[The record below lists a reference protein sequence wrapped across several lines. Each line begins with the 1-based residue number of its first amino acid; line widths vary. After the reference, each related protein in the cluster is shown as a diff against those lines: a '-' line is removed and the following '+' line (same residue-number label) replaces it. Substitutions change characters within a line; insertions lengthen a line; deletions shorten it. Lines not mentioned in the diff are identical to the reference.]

1 MMLLTDGTVIFLGQP
16 CSRLTPDIHG
26 SYVNGT
32 WSTLAPMHDSRTYYS
47 SQVLRDGRVFVCGG
61 EYGTGATKAEIYQ
74 PTNNTWTQ
82 AATPPDTVIDNI
94 SETLPD
100 GNILEGFPGSDSRT
114 YDMTSNLWSAK
125 INIFD
130 GQDEASWVKLQDG
143 SIVTIDPFGT
153 NTERFIP
160 SLNQWVVDSPVPAA
174 MYGWGGELGNGL
186 LLPTGQAIFFG
197 GTGTNAVYTPWTTN
211 YSGVYTPAGATN
223 AGTWTLVASTPNY
236 NAPIDAPAAMMVNGK
251 ILCCMTTT
259 NNGFGSTSMFYE
271 YDYVANAFTAI
282 NGPEGGSIANQI
294 AYGTEMLDLPDG
306 TVLVSGAGSGLYVY
320 QPSGAQLTNGM
331 PTIISATTNLD
342 GSFHLTGTLF
352 NGISE
357 GAGYGDDWQMNS
369 DYPVARMTNSSGNVL
384 YCRAYNWSTCNL
396 MTGTNVVTTE
406 MTLPAGMLAGTYPL
420 VITAN
425 GISSAPYSLTITGT
439 PLPPVVNLMFTSIVS
454 NKMVFKW
461 NDIGLT
467 ETGYVVQR
475 STDGVNYSTV
485 ATLGSN
491 TTNYTD
497 SAVTPL
503 GAYYY
508 QVLGTNSFGLGNAA
522 PAIFAASPPVVP
534 VPSPWQSQDVGA
546 VQGSGASGTNAGVF
560 TVIGSGDGIGED
572 NDQFQFVCQPMIG
585 DVTITARVVA
595 SQNTGSNAMAGVMIR
610 NSLGFDVSDTL
621 MVFDGGAQ
629 SSIFQLRSNDAAVA
643 TYGLQELF
651 GDADDDEPSG
661 TGSNNGYTAVV
672 SSQPAS
678 APLWVRLV
686 RSGNT
691 ITGYTSPDG
700 TTWTQQGTVT
710 VLMPSTVDI
719 GLAVT
724 SGTYNLLNTSTFDN
738 VTVTGTPAAIPP
750 PMAEWK
756 LNETSGTTANDSIDS
771 FDGAYNNVTL
781 GLPGATP
788 PIGYAA
794 GFNGTNA
801 NITIPPL
808 NLNSNVL
815 TITAWINPN
824 GIQSASC
831 GIFFD
836 RESSTANGLTFG
848 SATAGITNLS
858 YSWNSSSSTY
868 NWNSHLTP
876 PTNQW
881 TFVALVIEPTR
892 ARLYMATNG
901 VLVGATNNVANSV
914 QGFAG
919 NSCIGQDTTSS
930 SRYFKGQLDDVCFFN
945 RALAPAQLAALA
957 VQPVVTLT
965 SPTNGAMFQT
975 FAPVNLSA
983 TLSATNGHTLNSIQY
998 FSNNG
1003 QLLGAT
1009 ATAPFSASTTNLNIG
1024 TYEIFA
1030 RLFYD
1035 SGYAVD
1041 SAYASI
1047 IVSVQPSITNT
1058 WDANGAVAGAQDG
1071 NGKWGGGTL

>member
-651 GDADDDEPSG
+651 GDADDD
-661 TGSNNGYTAVV
+661 
-672 SSQPAS
+672 
-678 APLWVRLV
+678 
-686 RSGNT
+686 
-691 ITGYTSPDG
+691 
-700 TTWTQQGTVT
+700 
-710 VLMPSTVDI
+710 
-719 GLAVT
+719 
-724 SGTYNLLNTSTFDN
+724 
-738 VTVTGTPAAIPP
+738 
-750 PMAEWK
+750 
-756 LNETSGTTANDSIDS
+756 
-771 FDGAYNNVTL
+771 
-781 GLPGATP
+781 
-788 PIGYAA
+788 
-794 GFNGTNA
+794 
-801 NITIPPL
+801 
-808 NLNSNVL
+808 
-815 TITAWINPN
+815 
-824 GIQSASC
+824 
-831 GIFFD
+831 
-836 RESSTANGLTFG
+836 
-848 SATAGITNLS
+848 
-858 YSWNSSSSTY
+858 
-868 NWNSHLTP
+868 
-876 PTNQW
+876 
-881 TFVALVIEPTR
+881 
-892 ARLYMATNG
+892 
-901 VLVGATNNVANSV
+901 
-914 QGFAG
+914 
-919 NSCIGQDTTSS
+919 
-930 SRYFKGQLDDVCFFN
+930 
-945 RALAPAQLAALA
+945 
-957 VQPVVTLT
+957 
-965 SPTNGAMFQT
+965 
-975 FAPVNLSA
+975 
-983 TLSATNGHTLNSIQY
+983 
-998 FSNNG
+998 
-1003 QLLGAT
+1003 
-1009 ATAPFSASTTNLNIG
+1009 
-1024 TYEIFA
+1024 
-1030 RLFYD
+1030 
-1035 SGYAVD
+1035 
-1041 SAYASI
+1041 
-1047 IVSVQPSITNT
+1047 
-1058 WDANGAVAGAQDG
+1058 
-1071 NGKWGGGTL
+1071 